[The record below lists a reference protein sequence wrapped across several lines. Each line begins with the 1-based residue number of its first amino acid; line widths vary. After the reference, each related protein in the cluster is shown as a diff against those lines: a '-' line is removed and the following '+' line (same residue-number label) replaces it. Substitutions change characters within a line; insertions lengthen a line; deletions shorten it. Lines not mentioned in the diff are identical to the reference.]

1 LSPLPVT
8 ILGGYLGA
16 GKTTLVNALLRRAGG
31 LRLAVLVNDFG
42 ALPID
47 ADLIEGR
54 EGDML
59 TIAGGCIC
67 CSYGS
72 DLVGALLDL
81 AARRPGPD
89 HVLIETSG
97 VALPGAV
104 ARSLGLVAGLSLDGI
119 VVLADAETLPARA
132 ADRYLADTIARQ
144 IEAADLL
151 LLTKLDLL
159 SPEAAASRRAW
170 ASDNW
175 PQTRVAEASRGDVPP
190 DLVLGLSRGDR
201 PVAPMA
207 AHPLPGYA
215 TMVMAVEQPVVDV
228 QAFAAALAQASPL
241 LLRAKGFVTGVSG
254 ARFAIQVV
262 GRRAEVSPAPDATM
276 SPDALVCIGLAGM
289 PREAVLAA
297 PGSLAALRELA
308 PDMSR
313 RWPAPPQDDA
323 RGGIA

>member
-1 LSPLPVT
+1 
-8 ILGGYLGA
+8 
-16 GKTTLVNALLRRAGG
+16 
-31 LRLAVLVNDFG
+31 
-42 ALPID
+42 
-47 ADLIEGR
+47 
-54 EGDML
+54 
-59 TIAGGCIC
+59 
-67 CSYGS
+67 
-72 DLVGALLDL
+72 
-81 AARRPGPD
+81 
-89 HVLIETSG
+89 
-97 VALPGAV
+97 
-104 ARSLGLVAGLSLDGI
+104 
-119 VVLADAETLPARA
+119 
-132 ADRYLADTIARQ
+132 
-144 IEAADLL
+144 
-151 LLTKLDLL
+151 
-159 SPEAAASRRAW
+159 
-170 ASDNW
+170 
-175 PQTRVAEASRGDVPP
+175 
-190 DLVLGLSRGDR
+190 
-201 PVAPMA
+201 MA

-313 RWPAPPQDDA
+313 RWPAPTQDDA